1 MTTEQIAD
9 PASRSA
15 GPPATSQT
23 DRGVEVDRFDLGMWL
38 KTNWAP
44 ILLAVLTGL
53 MVLAV
58 GYGVTAESNDAL
70 GRVCNVAAVPLLSIA
85 IGYLISQ
92 LFHGLAEKENLRRDV
107 QAATYTTLHLGHTV
121 QYVDDRLEF
130 AAGHLL
136 AGDAYEALLYVVSA
150 KTATENAFGLAQQS
164 ARQFELISAAGATT
178 ARDIFTVD
186 NREAR
191 PKMKLGDNPKTV
203 ATRVGVE
210 TEDE

>member
-1 MTTEQIAD
+1 
-9 PASRSA
+9 
-15 GPPATSQT
+15 
-23 DRGVEVDRFDLGMWL
+23 MWL

-44 ILLAVLTGL
+44 ILLAVLAVL

-58 GYGVTAESNDAL
+58 GYGVKAESSDAL
-70 GRVCNVAAVPLLSIA
+70 GRACNVAVVPLLSIA

-92 LFHGLAEKENLRRDV
+92 LFHGLGEKENLRRDV

-130 AAGHLL
+130 ATGHLL
-136 AGDAYEALLYVVSA
+136 AGDAYDALLYVVSA

-191 PKMKLGDNPKTV
+191 PKMKLGDNPKSV
-203 ATRVGVE
+203 ANTRVSVE
-210 TEDE
+210 TKDE